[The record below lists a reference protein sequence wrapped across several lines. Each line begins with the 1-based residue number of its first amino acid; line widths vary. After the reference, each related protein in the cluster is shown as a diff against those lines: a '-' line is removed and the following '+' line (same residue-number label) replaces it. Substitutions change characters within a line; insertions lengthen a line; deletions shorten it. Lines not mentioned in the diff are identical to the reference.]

1 MRFRD
6 LIRLAFGSLR
16 AHRLRT
22 SLSMLGI
29 GIGVS
34 AVILL
39 TSIGEG
45 VHAFVLA
52 EFSQFGTNLISVTPG
67 RVRTH
72 GASVGVFGST
82 RPLTLDDAEALQRVP
97 YVTVS
102 DPAVSGNAEV
112 KAAGRSRRTT
122 VSGVGPDFAQA
133 LHMRV
138 AVGRFLPHDD
148 AASPRAFA
156 VLGAKLRRELF
167 ATANPLGSRIQ
178 VGRDRF
184 RVIGVMAPK
193 GEVLGFDMDD
203 IVYVPTARAMELF
216 NRDGLMEIHVVYRP
230 DAPLAQVVAGI
241 RRVLIARHGDEDFT
255 VTPQQQ
261 MLTTLSRVLNVLTF
275 AVAALGAI
283 SLVVGAIGILTIM
296 IIAVT
301 ERTGEIGLLL
311 ALGARQR
318 QILALFLGE
327 AVLLAALGGA
337 AGWVAGAGL
346 ARLLHAVLPA
356 LPVQTP
362 WLYAVTA
369 EAVAVAI
376 GVLAGV
382 APARRAARL
391 DPVAA
396 LRAE

>member
-1 MRFRD
+1 MRLAD
-6 LIRLAFGSLR
+6 LARLAFGSLL

-22 SLSMLGI
+22 GLSMLGI
-29 GIGVS
+29 AIGVT

-45 VHAFVLA
+45 VHAFVVS
-52 EFSQFGTNLISVTPG
+52 EFSQFGTNLIAITPG
-67 RVRTH
+67 RVRAH
-72 GASVGVFGST
+72 GGSVGVFGST
-82 RPLTLDDAEALQRVP
+82 RPLTLEDADALRHVR
-97 YVTVS
+97 YVATVN
-102 DPAVSGNAEV
+102 PAVNGNAEV

-122 VSGVGPDFAQA
+122 VSGVGPDFRETLRMQLATGQ
-133 LHMRV
+133 
-138 AVGRFLPHDD
+138 FLPHDD
-148 AASPRAFA
+148 ASSARAFA
-156 VLGAKLRRELF
+156 VLGAKLRRELYGS
-167 ATANPLGSRIQ
+167 TDPLGSRIQ

-203 IVYVPTARAMELF
+203 IVYIPAGRAMELF
-216 NRDGLMEIHVVYRP
+216 NRDGLMEIDVVYQTQ
-230 DAPLAQVVAGI
+230 APLDEVVAGL
-241 RRVLIARHGDEDFT
+241 RRVLLARHGDEDFT
-255 VTPQQQ
+255 ITPQQQ
-261 MLTTLSRVLNVLTF
+261 MLATLNSVLSVLTF
-275 AVAALGAI
+275 AVAALGGI
-283 SLVVGAIGILTIM
+283 SLVVGGIGILTIM
-296 IIAVT
+296 IIAVS

-327 AVLLAALGGA
+327 AVLLAAAGGV
-337 AGWVAGAGL
+337 AGWVAGAAI
-346 ARLLHAVLPA
+346 ARTLHALLPA

-362 WLYAVTA
+362 WSYALWA
-369 EAVAVAI
+369 ELVAVAI

-391 DPVAA
+391 DPVTA